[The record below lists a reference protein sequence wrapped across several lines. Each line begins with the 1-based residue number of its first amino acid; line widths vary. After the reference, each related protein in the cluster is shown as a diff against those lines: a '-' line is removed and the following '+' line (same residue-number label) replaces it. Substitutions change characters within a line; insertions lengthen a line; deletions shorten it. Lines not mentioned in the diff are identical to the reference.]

1 MLDTAPFLTLSGG
14 PLGLFVGSFLASTL
28 LPGGSEAL
36 LAWEL
41 QQNPDAATLLWTV
54 ATLGNTLGGLSSW
67 LIGWWLARRFPA
79 RDLDDQRQRRAVQR
93 VARYGSPVLL
103 LSWLPVIGD
112 PLCLAAGW
120 SGVRL
125 LPATLFILTGKAV
138 RYAALIFSMQALLQ
152 PT

>member
-1 MLDTAPFLTLSGG
+1 MLDLSSLLNLSGG
-14 PLGLFVGSFLASTL
+14 PLGLFIGSFLASTL
-28 LPGGSEAL
+28 LPGGSEAML
-36 LAWEL
+36 LWEL
-41 QQNPDAATLLWTV
+41 QQTPESVILLWGV

-67 LIGWWLARRFPA
+67 LIGWWLARRFPNKG
-79 RDLDDQRQRRAVQR
+79 LQEERQRKALER

-125 LPATLFILTGKAV
+125 LPATFYIGLGKAL
-138 RYAALIFSMQALLQ
+138 RYAVLVGAFNASI
-152 PT
+152 